1 MNYLQTLRYP
11 RDFVLGKEIIV
22 LSAIIRY
29 TGKDMKSGMQK
40 RWKMSKIFN
49 TSAVCR
55 PEIHYMVDLS
65 DRLEQIKKM
74 VDRGDYFTINRAR
87 QYGKTTMLRALG
99 SFLAENY
106 VVVSLDFQMMSQSD
120 FEKESSFS
128 EAFAREVLEEISN
141 IEEVSVEIITRLQR
155 LADGKEGKG
164 RLAELFQCLN
174 AWCGQS
180 KKPIVMLI
188 DEVDSAQNN
197 QVFLDFLA
205 QLRGAY
211 INRDK
216 RPAFQSVILAGVYDV
231 KNIKQRLRPDGEHRV
246 NSPWNIA
253 ADFLLDM
260 NFSVKDIS
268 GMLAEYES
276 DYQTGMDI
284 KEIAQFIY
292 DYTSG
297 YPFLVS
303 RICKL
308 MDERITGSEGYFDRK
323 LVWTKEG
330 VLEAVKILLIEKNTL
345 FESITG
351 KLADYPRLRELVYS
365 LLFTGRKI
373 SYNPLSPSI
382 EIAEMFGFIKN
393 VDGTAIIS
401 NRIFETVLYN
411 LFLSEEM
418 LDSEE
423 YRTALQE
430 RNQFI
435 QNGHLNMKLIL
446 EKFVVHWGDLYSSAD
461 EKFIEDN
468 ARKFF
473 LLYLKPIING
483 TGNYYIEAQ
492 TRDNKRTDV
501 IIDYCKEQFVIEMKI
516 WRGNA
521 YHERGEKQLA
531 EYLEYY
537 HLNKGYMLSFN
548 FNKKKQAGVKE
559 IRIGNK
565 VLIEAVV

>member
-1 MNYLQTLRYP
+1 VIL
-11 RDFVLGKEIIV
+11 FLGKEIIV

-128 EAFAREVLEEISN
+128 EAFAREVLEEIAN

-231 KNIKQRLRPDGEHRV
+231 KNIKQRLKPDGEHRV

-345 FESITG
+345 FESIAG

-393 VDGTAIIS
+393 SRGDAVIS

-537 HLNKGYMLSFN
+537 HLNKGYMLSFS

>member
-1 MNYLQTLRYP
+1 
-11 RDFVLGKEIIV
+11 
-22 LSAIIRY
+22 
-29 TGKDMKSGMQK
+29 MKSGMQK

-128 EAFAREVLEEISN
+128 EAFAREVLEEIAN

-393 VDGTAIIS
+393 FRGDAVIS

-423 YRTALQE
+423 YRIALQE

-521 YHERGEKQLA
+521 YHERGEQQLA

>member
-1 MNYLQTLRYP
+1 
-11 RDFVLGKEIIV
+11 
-22 LSAIIRY
+22 
-29 TGKDMKSGMQK
+29 MKSGMQK

-74 VDRGDYFTINRAR
+74 VDRGDYFTINWAR

-128 EAFAREVLEEISN
+128 EAFAREVLEEIAN

-164 RLAELFQCLN
+164 RLAEL
-174 AWCGQS
+174 
-180 KKPIVMLI
+180 
-188 DEVDSAQNN
+188 
-197 QVFLDFLA
+197 FLDFLA

-297 YPFLVS
+297 YPVLVS

-393 VDGTAIIS
+393 FRGDAVIS

-423 YRTALQE
+423 YRIALQE

-521 YHERGEKQLA
+521 YHERGEQQLA

>member
-1 MNYLQTLRYP
+1 
-11 RDFVLGKEIIV
+11 
-22 LSAIIRY
+22 
-29 TGKDMKSGMQK
+29 MKSGMQK

-74 VDRGDYFTINRAR
+74 VDRGDYFTINWAR

-128 EAFAREVLEEISN
+128 EAFAREVLEEIAN

-164 RLAELFQCLN
+164 RLAEL
-174 AWCGQS
+174 
-180 KKPIVMLI
+180 
-188 DEVDSAQNN
+188 
-197 QVFLDFLA
+197 FLDFLA

-393 VDGTAIIS
+393 FRGDAVIS

-537 HLNKGYMLSFN
+537 HLNKGYMLSFS

>member
-1 MNYLQTLRYP
+1 
-11 RDFVLGKEIIV
+11 
-22 LSAIIRY
+22 
-29 TGKDMKSGMQK
+29 MKSGMQK

-128 EAFAREVLEEISN
+128 EAFAREVLEEIAN

-382 EIAEMFGFIKN
+382 EIAEMLGFIKN
-393 VDGTAIIS
+393 SRGDAVIS

-537 HLNKGYMLSFN
+537 HLNKGYMLSFS

>member
-1 MNYLQTLRYP
+1 
-11 RDFVLGKEIIV
+11 
-22 LSAIIRY
+22 
-29 TGKDMKSGMQK
+29 MKSGMQK

-128 EAFAREVLEEISN
+128 EAFAREVLEEIAN

-345 FESITG
+345 FESIAG

-393 VDGTAIIS
+393 SRGDAVIS

-537 HLNKGYMLSFN
+537 HLNKGYMLSFS

>member
-1 MNYLQTLRYP
+1 
-11 RDFVLGKEIIV
+11 
-22 LSAIIRY
+22 
-29 TGKDMKSGMQK
+29 MKSGMQK

-128 EAFAREVLEEISN
+128 EAFAREVLEEIAN

-231 KNIKQRLRPDGEHRV
+231 KNIKQRLKPDGEHRV

-393 VDGTAIIS
+393 SRGDAVIS

-537 HLNKGYMLSFN
+537 HLNKGYMLSFS

>member
-1 MNYLQTLRYP
+1 
-11 RDFVLGKEIIV
+11 
-22 LSAIIRY
+22 
-29 TGKDMKSGMQK
+29 MKSGMQK

-128 EAFAREVLEEISN
+128 EAFAREVLEEIAN

-231 KNIKQRLRPDGEHRV
+231 KNIKQRLKPDGEHRV

-330 VLEAVKILLIEKNTL
+330 VLEAVKILLGEKNTL
-345 FESITG
+345 FESIAG

-393 VDGTAIIS
+393 SRGDAVIS

-537 HLNKGYMLSFN
+537 HLNKGYMLSFS

>member
-1 MNYLQTLRYP
+1 MIL
-11 RDFVLGKEIIV
+11 FLGKEIIV

-393 VDGTAIIS
+393 FRGDAVIS

-537 HLNKGYMLSFN
+537 HLNKGYMLSFS

>member
-1 MNYLQTLRYP
+1 
-11 RDFVLGKEIIV
+11 
-22 LSAIIRY
+22 
-29 TGKDMKSGMQK
+29 MKSGMQK

-128 EAFAREVLEEISN
+128 EAFAREVLEEIAN

-393 VDGTAIIS
+393 FRGDAVIS

-548 FNKKKQAGVKE
+548 FNKKKQTGVKE

>member
-1 MNYLQTLRYP
+1 
-11 RDFVLGKEIIV
+11 
-22 LSAIIRY
+22 
-29 TGKDMKSGMQK
+29 MKSGMQK

-128 EAFAREVLEEISN
+128 EAFAREVLEEIAN

-393 VDGTAIIS
+393 SRGDAVIS

-548 FNKKKQAGVKE
+548 FNKKKQTGVKE

>member
-1 MNYLQTLRYP
+1 
-11 RDFVLGKEIIV
+11 
-22 LSAIIRY
+22 
-29 TGKDMKSGMQK
+29 MKSGMQK

-87 QYGKTTMLRALG
+87 QYGKTTMLRALS

-128 EAFAREVLEEISN
+128 EAFAREVLEEIAN

-373 SYNPLSPSI
+373 SYNPFSPSI

-393 VDGTAIIS
+393 FRGDAVIS

-537 HLNKGYMLSFN
+537 HLNKGYMLSFS

>member
-1 MNYLQTLRYP
+1 
-11 RDFVLGKEIIV
+11 
-22 LSAIIRY
+22 
-29 TGKDMKSGMQK
+29 MKSGMQK

-128 EAFAREVLEEISN
+128 EAFAREVLEEIAN

-292 DYTSG
+292 DYTSD

-393 VDGTAIIS
+393 FRGDAVIS

-548 FNKKKQAGVKE
+548 FNKKKQTGVKE

>member
-1 MNYLQTLRYP
+1 
-11 RDFVLGKEIIV
+11 
-22 LSAIIRY
+22 
-29 TGKDMKSGMQK
+29 MQK

-128 EAFAREVLEEISN
+128 EAFAREVLEEIAN

-164 RLAELFQCLN
+164 RLAEL
-174 AWCGQS
+174 
-180 KKPIVMLI
+180 
-188 DEVDSAQNN
+188 
-197 QVFLDFLA
+197 FLDFLA

-297 YPFLVS
+297 YPVLVS

-393 VDGTAIIS
+393 FRGDAVIS

-521 YHERGEKQLA
+521 YHERGEQQLA

-548 FNKKKQAGVKE
+548 FNKKKQTGVKE

>member
-1 MNYLQTLRYP
+1 
-11 RDFVLGKEIIV
+11 
-22 LSAIIRY
+22 
-29 TGKDMKSGMQK
+29 MKSGMQK

-74 VDRGDYFTINRAR
+74 VDRGDYFTINWAR

-128 EAFAREVLEEISN
+128 EAFAREVLEEIAN
-141 IEEVSVEIITRLQR
+141 IEEVSVEIITRLHR

-164 RLAELFQCLN
+164 RLAEL
-174 AWCGQS
+174 
-180 KKPIVMLI
+180 
-188 DEVDSAQNN
+188 
-197 QVFLDFLA
+197 FLDFLA

-297 YPFLVS
+297 YPVLVS

-393 VDGTAIIS
+393 FRGDAVIS

-521 YHERGEKQLA
+521 YHERGEQQLA

>member
-1 MNYLQTLRYP
+1 
-11 RDFVLGKEIIV
+11 
-22 LSAIIRY
+22 
-29 TGKDMKSGMQK
+29 MKSGMQK

-393 VDGTAIIS
+393 FRGDAVIS

>member
-1 MNYLQTLRYP
+1 
-11 RDFVLGKEIIV
+11 
-22 LSAIIRY
+22 
-29 TGKDMKSGMQK
+29 MKSGMQK

-128 EAFAREVLEEISN
+128 EAFAREVLEEIAN

-155 LADGKEGKG
+155 LADGKKGKG

-393 VDGTAIIS
+393 FRGDAVIS

-537 HLNKGYMLSFN
+537 HLNKGYMLSFS

>member
-1 MNYLQTLRYP
+1 
-11 RDFVLGKEIIV
+11 
-22 LSAIIRY
+22 
-29 TGKDMKSGMQK
+29 MKSGMQK

-155 LADGKEGKG
+155 LADGKVGKG

-393 VDGTAIIS
+393 SRGDAVIS

-516 WRGNA
+516 WWGNA
-521 YHERGEKQLA
+521 YHERGEEQLA

-548 FNKKKQAGVKE
+548 FNKKKQTGVKE

>member
-1 MNYLQTLRYP
+1 MIL
-11 RDFVLGKEIIV
+11 FLGKEIIV

-393 VDGTAIIS
+393 SRGDAVIS

-548 FNKKKQAGVKE
+548 FNKKKQTGVKE
-559 IRIGNK
+559 IWIGNK

>member
-1 MNYLQTLRYP
+1 
-11 RDFVLGKEIIV
+11 
-22 LSAIIRY
+22 
-29 TGKDMKSGMQK
+29 MKSGMQK

-74 VDRGDYFTINRAR
+74 VDRGDYFTINWAR

-128 EAFAREVLEEISN
+128 EAFAREVLEEIAN

-164 RLAELFQCLN
+164 RLAEL
-174 AWCGQS
+174 
-180 KKPIVMLI
+180 
-188 DEVDSAQNN
+188 
-197 QVFLDFLA
+197 FLDFLA

-297 YPFLVS
+297 YPVLVS

-393 VDGTAIIS
+393 FRGDAVIS

-461 EKFIEDN
+461 EKFIEDTDDE
-468 ARKFF
+468 
-473 LLYLKPIING
+473 PI
-483 TGNYYIEAQ
+483 
-492 TRDNKRTDV
+492 
-501 IIDYCKEQFVIEMKI
+501 
-516 WRGNA
+516 
-521 YHERGEKQLA
+521 
-531 EYLEYY
+531 
-537 HLNKGYMLSFN
+537 
-548 FNKKKQAGVKE
+548 
-559 IRIGNK
+559 
-565 VLIEAVV
+565 

>member
-1 MNYLQTLRYP
+1 
-11 RDFVLGKEIIV
+11 
-22 LSAIIRY
+22 
-29 TGKDMKSGMQK
+29 MKSGMQK

-74 VDRGDYFTINRAR
+74 VDRGDYFTINWAR

-128 EAFAREVLEEISN
+128 EAFAREVLEEIAN

-180 KKPIVMLI
+180 KKPIVMRI

-393 VDGTAIIS
+393 FRGDAVIS

-537 HLNKGYMLSFN
+537 HLNKGYMLSFS

>member
-1 MNYLQTLRYP
+1 
-11 RDFVLGKEIIV
+11 
-22 LSAIIRY
+22 
-29 TGKDMKSGMQK
+29 MKSGMQK

-74 VDRGDYFTINRAR
+74 VDRGDYFTINWAR

-128 EAFAREVLEEISN
+128 EAFAREVLEEIAN

-164 RLAELFQCLN
+164 RLAEL
-174 AWCGQS
+174 
-180 KKPIVMLI
+180 
-188 DEVDSAQNN
+188 
-197 QVFLDFLA
+197 FLDFLA

-393 VDGTAIIS
+393 FRGDAVIS

-423 YRTALQE
+423 YRIALQE

-521 YHERGEKQLA
+521 YHERGEQQLA

>member
-1 MNYLQTLRYP
+1 
-11 RDFVLGKEIIV
+11 
-22 LSAIIRY
+22 
-29 TGKDMKSGMQK
+29 MKSGMQK

-128 EAFAREVLEEISN
+128 EAFAREVLEEIAN

-345 FESITG
+345 FESIAG

-393 VDGTAIIS
+393 FRGDAVIS

-548 FNKKKQAGVKE
+548 FNKKKQTGVKE

>member
-393 VDGTAIIS
+393 SRGDAVIS

>member
-1 MNYLQTLRYP
+1 
-11 RDFVLGKEIIV
+11 
-22 LSAIIRY
+22 
-29 TGKDMKSGMQK
+29 MKSGMQK

-74 VDRGDYFTINRAR
+74 VDRGDYFTINWAR

-128 EAFAREVLEEISN
+128 EAFAREVLEEIAN

-164 RLAELFQCLN
+164 RLAEL
-174 AWCGQS
+174 
-180 KKPIVMLI
+180 
-188 DEVDSAQNN
+188 
-197 QVFLDFLA
+197 FLDFLA

-297 YPFLVS
+297 YPVLVS

-393 VDGTAIIS
+393 FRGDAVIS

-521 YHERGEKQLA
+521 YHERGEQQLA

-537 HLNKGYMLSFN
+537 HLNKGYMLSFS

>member
-1 MNYLQTLRYP
+1 
-11 RDFVLGKEIIV
+11 
-22 LSAIIRY
+22 
-29 TGKDMKSGMQK
+29 MKSGMQK

-128 EAFAREVLEEISN
+128 EAFAREVLEEIAN

-164 RLAELFQCLN
+164 RLAEL
-174 AWCGQS
+174 
-180 KKPIVMLI
+180 
-188 DEVDSAQNN
+188 
-197 QVFLDFLA
+197 FLDFLA

-393 VDGTAIIS
+393 FRGDAVIS

-423 YRTALQE
+423 YRIALQE

-521 YHERGEKQLA
+521 YHERGEEQLA

>member
-1 MNYLQTLRYP
+1 
-11 RDFVLGKEIIV
+11 
-22 LSAIIRY
+22 
-29 TGKDMKSGMQK
+29 MKSGMQK

-128 EAFAREVLEEISN
+128 EAFAREVLEEIAN

-164 RLAELFQCLN
+164 RLAEL
-174 AWCGQS
+174 
-180 KKPIVMLI
+180 
-188 DEVDSAQNN
+188 
-197 QVFLDFLA
+197 FLDFLA

-297 YPFLVS
+297 YPVLVS

-393 VDGTAIIS
+393 FRGDAVIS

-521 YHERGEKQLA
+521 YHERGEQQLA

-537 HLNKGYMLSFN
+537 HLNKGYMLSFS